1 MADSN
6 RTLDEWL
13 SFINTQHHKDIALG
27 LDRSIEVAERMQV
40 LPLAPRVLIV
50 AGTNGKGS
58 TVRFAETLL
67 RAQGYRTGAILSPHL
82 HRYNERVRVNG
93 AEATDE
99 QLVAAFEAVDDARG
113 DIPLTYYEYSVLG
126 AFWLFHQLELD
137 VCVLEVG
144 LGGRL
149 DVTNIVDAQV
159 AAVTSIGL
167 DHQNFLGDTVELI
180 GAEKAAVCRPGCP
193 LLLGGPM
200 PDSVLAVAQ
209 TTGAVVERFG
219 EHFWFQRSVLGNSV
233 RLDAGELAIHYKGT
247 PRVALRNVALASAC
261 VQKLTRTPTQ
271 AELTQ
276 ACKDTR
282 HPGRFEIFTFQDRP
296 LVLDLAHNPPSARF
310 LRAQLQAR
318 WPGRRWVM
326 CCGFLE
332 DKDVAGIV
340 QELRSCVDHWVFTK
354 TSGPRGLSAED
365 AAVRA
370 QAGQFLVKGREFKFS
385 LAQDAKSAL
394 EKTRALT
401 GKADIMVAFG
411 SFLQVQRV
419 RELLP
424 NQAQF

>member
-1 MADSN
+1 MAESK

-67 RAQGYRTGAILSPHL
+67 LAQGYKTGAILSPHL

-93 AEATDE
+93 EEATDE

-126 AFWLFHQLELD
+126 AFWLFHQLEPD

-149 DVTNIVDAQV
+149 DVTNIVDAQ
-159 AAVTSIGL
+159 SIGL

-233 RLDAGELAIHYKGT
+233 RLDAGKLAIDYKGT

-261 VQKLTRTPTQ
+261 VQRLAVTGTLAGATMG
-271 AELTQ
+271 
-276 ACKDTR
+276 D
-282 HPGRFEIFTFQDRP
+282 
-296 LVLDLAHNPPSARF
+296 VL
-310 LRAQLQAR
+310 
-318 WPGRRWVM
+318 W
-326 CCGFLE
+326 
-332 DKDVAGIV
+332 
-340 QELRSCVDHWVFTK
+340 
-354 TSGPRGLSAED
+354 LS
-365 AAVRA
+365 
-370 QAGQFLVKGREFKFS
+370 
-385 LAQDAKSAL
+385 
-394 EKTRALT
+394 
-401 GKADIMVAFG
+401 
-411 SFLQVQRV
+411 
-419 RELLP
+419 
-424 NQAQF
+424 